1 MNPTAV
7 SIADIRDMTKDIG
20 VISFDCVGLTSSL
33 VLAGKEGLGSRAS
46 VSSPGVEI
54 EAHSVRLV
62 ISSNSCRPRTGRN
75 AFVQT
80 IEVEYDTFAIM
91 VIAAAAMGIHCRGE
105 WGNSINNVAVMD
117 PIYAKTKSNLF
128 RQNAVG
134 SQRDRH
140 GLRGTLTRVCD
151 GTYCDDHQCSDSNSR
166 WLDIH
171 AERRCVHPS
180 TEYVRFAYPVIV
192 FAAFGTWFEVVW
204 REEANLPSHL

>member
-1 MNPTAV
+1 MVKIPHHIPVSPTVRHKDAVDPPPIAKGIADRASTSNPDMNPTAV

-105 WGNSINNVAVMD
+105 
-117 PIYAKTKSNLF
+117 
-128 RQNAVG
+128 
-134 SQRDRH
+134 
-140 GLRGTLTRVCD
+140 
-151 GTYCDDHQCSDSNSR
+151 
-166 WLDIH
+166 
-171 AERRCVHPS
+171 
-180 TEYVRFAYPVIV
+180 
-192 FAAFGTWFEVVW
+192 
-204 REEANLPSHL
+204 